1 MKGITKKSFIHLW
14 EEKKT
19 STPEDDNKLL
29 AQISQKVFMLYDL
42 QHSAKLNSYS
52 IK

>member
-1 MKGITKKSFIHLW
+1 MGRKN
-14 EEKKT
+14 T
-19 STPEDDNKLL
+19 SIPEDDNKLL

-42 QHSAKLNSYS
+42 QHPTKLNSYS